1 MTPSRPPLALCV
13 QFPDP
18 RLESRF
24 SETQLRHWV
33 EAALFAPAELT
44 LRFVATEEGRMLNR
58 DYRGKDYPTNVLTF
72 CYTEDADAA
81 TQADI
86 VLCTDVLESEVLEQE
101 TTLEAHVCHLVIHG
115 VLHAQGYD
123 HEDDDEAAEMEQIEA
138 DILGTLGFA
147 NPYAREQ
154 E

>member
-1 MTPSRPPLALCV
+1 MTPSKEPLTLCL

-24 SETQLRHWV
+24 SEAQLRHWV
-33 EAALFAPAELT
+33 DAALFAPAELT
-44 LRFVATEEGRMLNR
+44 LRFVATEEGRILNR

-72 CYTEDADAA
+72 CYTEDADAM
-81 TQADI
+81 THADI
-86 VLCTDVLESEVLEQE
+86 VLCTDVLESEVREQDIS
-101 TTLEAHVCHLVIHG
+101 LEAHVCHLVIHG

-138 DILGTLGFA
+138 DILATLGFA